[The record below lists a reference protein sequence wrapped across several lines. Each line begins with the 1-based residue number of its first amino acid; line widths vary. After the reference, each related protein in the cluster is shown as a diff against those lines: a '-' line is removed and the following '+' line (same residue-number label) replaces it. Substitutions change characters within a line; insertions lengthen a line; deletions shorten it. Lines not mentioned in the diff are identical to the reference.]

1 MSDWSFTKERIDD
14 ETNEHSIEIGV
25 FDDGKE
31 IFKFC
36 VVFADVITRD
46 AYFARADE
54 KMMTYWAMQTMLK
67 DMLGG

>member
-1 MSDWSFTKERIDD
+1 MSEWSFTKERIGD
-14 ETNEHSIEIGV
+14 ETNEPSIEITM
-25 FDDGKE
+25 FADEKE

-54 KMMTYWAMQTMLK
+54 RLMTYWATQTMLK
-67 DMLGG
+67 DMLGE